1 MPGARHP
8 LDAATGEDPV
18 GVAIDQQRQQHVR
31 VVLGR
36 AGAALVALELAPVQA
51 LDGLDDEMRQ
61 VVFGQPVE
69 QVGGQQERQ
78 VPVAGNELCR
88 RATRFYFS
96 L

>member
-1 MPGARHP
+1 MR
-8 LDAATGEDPV
+8 LDPSGPSIGRGDADVNEER
-18 GVAIDQQRQQHVR
+18 QQRHEES
-31 VVLGR
+31 
-36 AGAALVALELAPVQA
+36 VALELAPVQA